1 VCESMLRLLV
11 AALVAVPVSG
21 TLRSHGTAKEHPAVA
36 IISLLEKLSAQ
47 VKTEGETEA
56 VEYAKFSQWCTDLIG
71 TKEALIKKSEEEM
84 AVASASI
91 QALETD
97 IAALEDEIGDLE
109 TEITKD
115 GAAQTKMQQ
124 NRDDENAEYLL
135 DKKDL
140 EDTITALDEAITE
153 MESSLISK
161 SEKVKKVA
169 VKKALELIRIYRPE
183 DVKKVTQFL
192 QKADQ
197 EPEAA
202 AYESKTDGVTEILK
216 SLKTKFEEKLKEL
229 NSSETN
235 AVSAHA
241 LADAAK
247 TDEIE
252 AGTAAKDTKTE
263 VMGRKGGDLA
273 TSKSELQESTE
284 ARDTAATV
292 LKTTQDTCT
301 TRASEWK
308 ERSSRREGE
317 IEAMKKAISILTE
330 VTGVRTPEDKGVE
343 TTFDGTS
350 FLQKTDD
357 PRAKIVNLLRSAAS
371 KAKAKDLVKLADRIA
386 QMQGQTPGSGV
397 FAQIKNMIEK
407 MVFRLMKEQK
417 DEDDHKNW
425 CDKELT
431 TTNQSIDEKTTKKEE
446 LQTTIDSLTAQIATL
461 EGDIKQ
467 NTIDISNME
476 SAIATAVEDRQAE
489 SAENKA
495 TIKDAQDAQN
505 AVSNAIAV
513 LEDFYKNIGGIPK
526 ADWEFAQVNR
536 TARRVK
542 STQDPEAPSAGFEAG
557 DSYTGTS
564 GGTAVV
570 DLLTQVATD
579 FASMEAQAKSDE
591 TTQQDEHDQW
601 LTATKV
607 DKAAAEKDT
616 EMKTARKLTLSQKLE
631 GKMKDKDH
639 NDKEL
644 EATEEYM
651 VNLQPACVEGDSSYE
666 ERKAA
671 RTTEIEALKSAETIL
686 DEAFN
691 E

>member
-1 VCESMLRLLV
+1 
-11 AALVAVPVSG
+11 
-21 TLRSHGTAKEHPAVA
+21 VA

-183 DVKKVTQFL
+183 EVTKVTQFL

-229 NSSETN
+229 NSSETS
-235 AVSAHA
+235 ATSAHA

-350 FLQKTDD
+350 FIQKTDD

-431 TTNQSIDEKTTKKEE
+431 TTNQTIDEKTTKKEE
-446 LQTTIDSLTAQIATL
+446 LQTSIDSLTAQIASL
-461 EGDIKQ
+461 EADIKK
-467 NTIDISNME
+467 NTVDISEME

-513 LEDFYKNIGGIPK
+513 LEDFYKNTGGIPK
-526 ADWEFAQVNR
+526 AAWELAQVS
-536 TARRVK
+536 ARRVK
-542 STQDPEAPSAGFEAG
+542 SSEDPEAPSAGFEAG

-570 DLLTQVATD
+570 DLLTEVATD

-601 LTATKV
+601 LTATKI
-607 DKAAAEKDT
+607 DKAAAEKDS
-616 EMKTARKLTLSQKLE
+616 EMKSARKLTLSQKLE

-639 NDKEL
+639 NEKEL

-671 RTTEIEALKSAETIL
+671 RTTEIEALKQAETIL
-686 DEAFN
+686 DEAFS

>member
-1 VCESMLRLLV
+1 MLQILV

-21 TLRSHGTAKEHPAVA
+21 TLRSHGTAEEHPAVA
-36 IISLLEKLSAQ
+36 IIALLEKLSAQ
-47 VKTEGETEA
+47 VKTEGEAEA

-71 TKEALIKKSEEEM
+71 AKEAAIKKSEEEI

-97 IAALEDEIGDLE
+97 IAALTEEIGDLE

-115 GAAQTKMQQ
+115 GAAQTKMQT
-124 NRDDENAEYLL
+124 NRDDENGEYLL

-153 MESSLISK
+153 MENSLIST
-161 SEKVKKVA
+161 SQKVKKVA
-169 VKKALELIRIYRPE
+169 VKKALELIRIYRPQ
-183 DVKKVTQFL
+183 DTAAVTHFL
-192 QKADQ
+192 QKTDQ
-197 EPEAA
+197 EPDAPT
-202 AYESKTDGVTEILK
+202 YESKTGGVTEILK
-216 SLKTKFEEKLKEL
+216 DLKTKFETKLKEL
-229 NSSETN
+229 NESETN

-252 AGTAAKDTKTE
+252 AGTAAKATKTE
-263 VMGRKGGDLA
+263 VKGRKGGDLA
-273 TSKSELQESTE
+273 TTQAQLTESTE

-292 LKTTQDTCT
+292 LKTTKDTCS
-301 TRASEWK
+301 TRASEWE

-317 IEAMKKAISILTE
+317 IKAMKSAIGILTE

-343 TTFDGTS
+343 TTFEGTS
-350 FLQKTDD
+350 FLQKVDD
-357 PRAKIVNLLRSAAS
+357 PRAKIVNLLRQAAS
-371 KAKAKDLVKLADRIA
+371 KAKAKDLIKLADRIA
-386 QMQGQTPGSGV
+386 SMEKAPGDSV

-407 MVFRLMKEQK
+407 MVFRLMREQK

-431 TTNQSIDEKTTKKEE
+431 KTNMTIDDKNTKKEE
-446 LQTTIDSLTAQIATL
+446 LQTSIDSFTAQIATL
-461 EGDIKQ
+461 EADIKQ
-467 NTIDISNME
+467 NTIDISAME

-526 ADWEFAQVNR
+526 ADWELAQVSR
-536 TARRVK
+536 KARRVK
-542 STQDPEAPSAGFEAG
+542 SAEDPEAPSAGFEAG

-570 DLLTQVATD
+570 DLLTEVATD

-591 TTQQDEHDQW
+591 TTQQDEHDTW

-607 DKAAAEKDT
+607 SKAAAEKDS
-616 EMKTARKLTLSQKLE
+616 EMKGARKLTLSGKLD
-631 GKMKDKDH
+631 GKMTDKDH
-639 NDKEL
+639 NEKEL

-651 VNLQPACVEGDSSYE
+651 ANLQPACVEGDSTYE
-666 ERKAA
+666 DRKSA

-686 DEAFN
+686 EEAFT

>member
-1 VCESMLRLLV
+1 MLRLLV

-431 TTNQSIDEKTTKKEE
+431 TTNQTIDEKTTKKEE
-446 LQTTIDSLTAQIATL
+446 LQTSIDSLTAQIASL
-461 EGDIKQ
+461 DADIKK
-467 NTIDISNME
+467 NTVDISEME

-513 LEDFYKNIGGIPK
+513 LEDFYKSTGGIPK
-526 ADWEFAQVNR
+526 ADWELAQVSR

-542 STQDPEAPSAGFEAG
+542 SSEDPEAPSAGFEAG

-570 DLLTQVATD
+570 DLLSEVATD

-601 LTATKV
+601 LTATKI
-607 DKAAAEKDT
+607 DKAAAEKDS
-616 EMKTARKLTLSQKLE
+616 EMKSARKLTLSQKLE

-639 NDKEL
+639 NEKEL

-671 RTTEIEALKSAETIL
+671 RTTEIEALKQAETIL
-686 DEAFN
+686 DEAFS

>member
-1 VCESMLRLLV
+1 
-11 AALVAVPVSG
+11 
-21 TLRSHGTAKEHPAVA
+21 
-36 IISLLEKLSAQ
+36 
-47 VKTEGETEA
+47 
-56 VEYAKFSQWCTDLIG
+56 
-71 TKEALIKKSEEEM
+71 M

-263 VMGRKGGDLA
+263 VKGRKGQDLA
-273 TSKSELQESTE
+273 TAQSELTESTD

-292 LKTTQDTCT
+292 LKTTKDTCS
-301 TRASEWK
+301 TRAI
-308 ERSSRREGE
+308 R
-317 IEAMKKAISILTE
+317 
-330 VTGVRTPEDKGVE
+330 P
-343 TTFDGTS
+343 
-350 FLQKTDD
+350 
-357 PRAKIVNLLRSAAS
+357 P
-371 KAKAKDLVKLADRIA
+371 
-386 QMQGQTPGSGV
+386 
-397 FAQIKNMIEK
+397 
-407 MVFRLMKEQK
+407 
-417 DEDDHKNW
+417 
-425 CDKELT
+425 
-431 TTNQSIDEKTTKKEE
+431 
-446 LQTTIDSLTAQIATL
+446 
-461 EGDIKQ
+461 
-467 NTIDISNME
+467 
-476 SAIATAVEDRQAE
+476 
-489 SAENKA
+489 
-495 TIKDAQDAQN
+495 
-505 AVSNAIAV
+505 
-513 LEDFYKNIGGIPK
+513 
-526 ADWEFAQVNR
+526 
-536 TARRVK
+536 
-542 STQDPEAPSAGFEAG
+542 
-557 DSYTGTS
+557 
-564 GGTAVV
+564 
-570 DLLTQVATD
+570 
-579 FASMEAQAKSDE
+579 
-591 TTQQDEHDQW
+591 
-601 LTATKV
+601 
-607 DKAAAEKDT
+607 
-616 EMKTARKLTLSQKLE
+616 LS
-631 GKMKDKDH
+631 
-639 NDKEL
+639 
-644 EATEEYM
+644 
-651 VNLQPACVEGDSSYE
+651 
-666 ERKAA
+666 
-671 RTTEIEALKSAETIL
+671 
-686 DEAFN
+686 
-691 E
+691 

>member
-1 VCESMLRLLV
+1 MLRLLV

-183 DVKKVTQFL
+183 EVTKVTQFL

-229 NSSETN
+229 NSSETS
-235 AVSAHA
+235 ATSAHA

-350 FLQKTDD
+350 FIQKTDD

-431 TTNQSIDEKTTKKEE
+431 TTNQTIDEKTTKKEE
-446 LQTTIDSLTAQIATL
+446 LQTSIDSLTAQIASL
-461 EGDIKQ
+461 EADIKK
-467 NTIDISNME
+467 NTVDISEME

-513 LEDFYKNIGGIPK
+513 LEDFYKNTGGIPK
-526 ADWEFAQVNR
+526 AAWELAQVS
-536 TARRVK
+536 ARRVK
-542 STQDPEAPSAGFEAG
+542 SSEDPEAPSAGF
-557 DSYTGTS
+557 
-564 GGTAVV
+564 
-570 DLLTQVATD
+570 
-579 FASMEAQAKSDE
+579 
-591 TTQQDEHDQW
+591 
-601 LTATKV
+601 
-607 DKAAAEKDT
+607 
-616 EMKTARKLTLSQKLE
+616 
-631 GKMKDKDH
+631 
-639 NDKEL
+639 
-644 EATEEYM
+644 
-651 VNLQPACVEGDSSYE
+651 
-666 ERKAA
+666 
-671 RTTEIEALKSAETIL
+671 
-686 DEAFN
+686 
-691 E
+691 

>member
-1 VCESMLRLLV
+1 
-11 AALVAVPVSG
+11 
-21 TLRSHGTAKEHPAVA
+21 VA

-183 DVKKVTQFL
+183 EVTKVTQFL

-229 NSSETN
+229 NSSETS
-235 AVSAHA
+235 ATSAHA

-350 FLQKTDD
+350 FIQKTDD

-397 FAQIKNMIEK
+397 FAQIKYMIEK
-407 MVFRLMKEQK
+407 LVFRLMKEQK
-417 DEDDHKNW
+417 DVDDHKYW
-425 CDKELT
+425 CD
-431 TTNQSIDEKTTKKEE
+431 
-446 LQTTIDSLTAQIATL
+446 
-461 EGDIKQ
+461 
-467 NTIDISNME
+467 
-476 SAIATAVEDRQAE
+476 
-489 SAENKA
+489 
-495 TIKDAQDAQN
+495 
-505 AVSNAIAV
+505 
-513 LEDFYKNIGGIPK
+513 
-526 ADWEFAQVNR
+526 
-536 TARRVK
+536 
-542 STQDPEAPSAGFEAG
+542 
-557 DSYTGTS
+557 
-564 GGTAVV
+564 
-570 DLLTQVATD
+570 
-579 FASMEAQAKSDE
+579 
-591 TTQQDEHDQW
+591 
-601 LTATKV
+601 
-607 DKAAAEKDT
+607 
-616 EMKTARKLTLSQKLE
+616 
-631 GKMKDKDH
+631 
-639 NDKEL
+639 
-644 EATEEYM
+644 
-651 VNLQPACVEGDSSYE
+651 
-666 ERKAA
+666 
-671 RTTEIEALKSAETIL
+671 
-686 DEAFN
+686 
-691 E
+691 

>member
-1 VCESMLRLLV
+1 
-11 AALVAVPVSG
+11 
-21 TLRSHGTAKEHPAVA
+21 
-36 IISLLEKLSAQ
+36 
-47 VKTEGETEA
+47 
-56 VEYAKFSQWCTDLIG
+56 
-71 TKEALIKKSEEEM
+71 
-84 AVASASI
+84 
-91 QALETD
+91 
-97 IAALEDEIGDLE
+97 
-109 TEITKD
+109 
-115 GAAQTKMQQ
+115 
-124 NRDDENAEYLL
+124 
-135 DKKDL
+135 
-140 EDTITALDEAITE
+140 
-153 MESSLISK
+153 MESSLVST
-161 SEKVKKVA
+161 SEKVKKAA

-183 DVKKVTQFL
+183 DTSKVTQFL
-192 QKADQ
+192 QRAGQ
-197 EPEAA
+197 EPDAPT
-202 AYESKTDGVTEILK
+202 YESKTDGVTEILK

-431 TTNQSIDEKTTKKEE
+431 TTNQTIDDKTTKKEE
-446 LQTTIDSLTAQIATL
+446 LQTSIDSLTAQIATL
-461 EGDIKQ
+461 EADIKK

-489 SAENKA
+489 SAENAA
-495 TIKDAQDAQN
+495 TIKDAQEAQN

-513 LEDFYKNIGGIPK
+513 LEDFYMNIGGIPK
-526 ADWEFAQVNR
+526 ADWEFAQV
-536 TARRVK
+536 ARRVK
-542 STQDPEAPSAGFEAG
+542 STKSAEDPEAPSSGFEAG

-570 DLLTQVATD
+570 DLLSQVATD

-591 TTQQDEHDQW
+591 TTQQDEHYQW
-601 LTATKV
+601 MTATKV
-607 DKAAAEKDT
+607 DKAAAEKDS
-616 EMKTARKLTLSQKLE
+616 EMKTA
-631 GKMKDKDH
+631 
-639 NDKEL
+639 
-644 EATEEYM
+644 
-651 VNLQPACVEGDSSYE
+651 
-666 ERKAA
+666 
-671 RTTEIEALKSAETIL
+671 
-686 DEAFN
+686 
-691 E
+691 

>member
-1 VCESMLRLLV
+1 
-11 AALVAVPVSG
+11 
-21 TLRSHGTAKEHPAVA
+21 
-36 IISLLEKLSAQ
+36 
-47 VKTEGETEA
+47 
-56 VEYAKFSQWCTDLIG
+56 
-71 TKEALIKKSEEEM
+71 M

-183 DVKKVTQFL
+183 EVTKVTQFL

-229 NSSETN
+229 NASEVN

-247 TDEIE
+247 VDEIE
-252 AGTAAKDTKTE
+252 AGTAAKETKTE
-263 VMGRKGGDLA
+263 VKGRKGQDLA
-273 TSKSELQESTE
+273 TAQSELQESTD

-292 LKTTQDTCT
+292 LKTTKGTCT

-317 IEAMKKAISILTE
+317 IEAMKQAVSILTE

-350 FLQKTDD
+350 FIQKTDD
-357 PRAKIVNLLRSAAS
+357 PRAKIVNLLRQAAN

-431 TTNQSIDEKTTKKEE
+431 TTNQTIDEKTTKKEE
-446 LQTTIDSLTAQIATL
+446 LQTTIDSLNAQIATL
-461 EGDIKQ
+461 EGAIKQ
-467 NTIDISNME
+467 NTID
-476 SAIATAVEDRQAE
+476 
-489 SAENKA
+489 
-495 TIKDAQDAQN
+495 
-505 AVSNAIAV
+505 
-513 LEDFYKNIGGIPK
+513 
-526 ADWEFAQVNR
+526 
-536 TARRVK
+536 
-542 STQDPEAPSAGFEAG
+542 
-557 DSYTGTS
+557 
-564 GGTAVV
+564 
-570 DLLTQVATD
+570 
-579 FASMEAQAKSDE
+579 
-591 TTQQDEHDQW
+591 
-601 LTATKV
+601 
-607 DKAAAEKDT
+607 
-616 EMKTARKLTLSQKLE
+616 
-631 GKMKDKDH
+631 
-639 NDKEL
+639 
-644 EATEEYM
+644 
-651 VNLQPACVEGDSSYE
+651 
-666 ERKAA
+666 
-671 RTTEIEALKSAETIL
+671 
-686 DEAFN
+686 
-691 E
+691 

>member
-1 VCESMLRLLV
+1 MLRLLV

-183 DVKKVTQFL
+183 EVTKVTQFL

-229 NSSETN
+229 NSSETS
-235 AVSAHA
+235 ATSAHA

-292 LKTTQDTCT
+292 LKTTQDTCN

-350 FLQKTDD
+350 FIQKTDD

-431 TTNQSIDEKTTKKEE
+431 TTNQTIDEKTTKKEE
-446 LQTTIDSLTAQIATL
+446 LQTSIDSLTAQIASL
-461 EGDIKQ
+461 EADIKK
-467 NTIDISNME
+467 NTVDISEME

-513 LEDFYKNIGGIPK
+513 LEDFYKNTGGIPK
-526 ADWEFAQVNR
+526 AAWELAQVS
-536 TARRVK
+536 ARRVK
-542 STQDPEAPSAGFEAG
+542 SSEDPEAPSAGFEAG

-570 DLLTQVATD
+570 DLLTEVATD

-601 LTATKV
+601 LTATKI
-607 DKAAAEKDT
+607 DKAAAEKDS
-616 EMKTARKLTLSQKLE
+616 EMKSARKLTLSQKLE

-639 NDKEL
+639 NEKEL

-671 RTTEIEALKSAETIL
+671 RTTEIEALKQAETIL
-686 DEAFN
+686 DEAFS

>member
-1 VCESMLRLLV
+1 M
-11 AALVAVPVSG
+11 
-21 TLRSHGTAKEHPAVA
+21 KDA
-36 IISLLEKLSAQ
+36 I
-47 VKTEGETEA
+47 G
-56 VEYAKFSQWCTDLIG
+56 
-71 TKEALIKKSEEEM
+71 
-84 AVASASI
+84 
-91 QALETD
+91 
-97 IAALEDEIGDLE
+97 
-109 TEITKD
+109 
-115 GAAQTKMQQ
+115 
-124 NRDDENAEYLL
+124 
-135 DKKDL
+135 
-140 EDTITALDEAITE
+140 
-153 MESSLISK
+153 
-161 SEKVKKVA
+161 
-169 VKKALELIRIYRPE
+169 
-183 DVKKVTQFL
+183 
-192 QKADQ
+192 
-197 EPEAA
+197 
-202 AYESKTDGVTEILK
+202 ILK
-216 SLKTKFEEKLKEL
+216 
-229 NSSETN
+229 
-235 AVSAHA
+235 
-241 LADAAK
+241 
-247 TDEIE
+247 
-252 AGTAAKDTKTE
+252 
-263 VMGRKGGDLA
+263 
-273 TSKSELQESTE
+273 
-284 ARDTAATV
+284 
-292 LKTTQDTCT
+292 
-301 TRASEWK
+301 
-308 ERSSRREGE
+308 
-317 IEAMKKAISILTE
+317 E
-330 VTGVRTPEDKGVE
+330 VTSVRTPEDKGVE
-343 TTFDGTS
+343 TTFEGTS

-357 PRAKIVNLLRSAAS
+357 PRAKIVNLLRQAAN
-371 KAKAKDLVKLADRIA
+371 KAKAKDLVKLADKIA
-386 QMQGQTPGSGV
+386 SLSKAPGDSV

-407 MVFRLMKEQK
+407 MVFRLMREQK

-431 TTNQSIDEKTTKKEE
+431 TTNQTIDEKTTKKEE
-446 LQTTIDSLTAQIATL
+446 LQTTIDSLNAQIATL
-461 EGDIKQ
+461 DGDIKQ

-495 TIKDAQDAQN
+495 TIKDVQDAQN

-526 ADWEFAQVNR
+526 ADWELAQVSR
-536 TARRVK
+536 KARRVK
-542 STQDPEAPSAGFEAG
+542 SSEDPEAPSAGFEAG

-616 EMKTARKLTLSQKLE
+616 EMKSARKLTLSQKLE

>member
-1 VCESMLRLLV
+1 MLLLV

-21 TLRSHGTAKEHPAVA
+21 TLRSHGTAEEHPAVA
-36 IISLLEKLSAQ
+36 IIALLEKLSAQ
-47 VKTEGETEA
+47 VKTEGEAEA
-56 VEYAKFSQWCTDLIG
+56 VGYAKFSQWCTDLIG
-71 TKEALIKKSEEEM
+71 AKEKAIKIAEEEIS
-84 AVASASI
+84 VANAQI
-91 QALETD
+91 TALSTD
-97 IAALEDEIGDLE
+97 IAALEFDIGALE

-115 GAAQTKMQQ
+115 GAAQTKMQD
-124 NRDDENAEYLL
+124 NRDDENSEYLL

-153 MESSLISK
+153 MESSLLSK
-161 SEKVKKVA
+161 SQVTKKVA
-169 VKKALELIRIYRPE
+169 VKKALELIRIYRP
-183 DVKKVTQFL
+183 DAMTKVTQFL
-192 QKADQ
+192 QRADQ
-197 EPEAA
+197 EPDAPT
-202 AYESKTDGVTEILK
+202 YESKTGGVTEILK
-216 SLKTKFEEKLKEL
+216 DLKTTFEKKLKET
-229 NSSETN
+229 NEAEVN
-235 AVSAHA
+235 AVSSHA

-252 AGTAAKDTKTE
+252 AGTAAKETKEE
-263 VMGRKGGDLA
+263 VKGRKGQDLA
-273 TSKSELQESTE
+273 TAQSELTESTE

-317 IEAMKKAISILTE
+317 IKAMKEAVSILKE
-330 VTGVRTPEDKGVE
+330 VTSVRTPEDKGVE
-343 TTFDGTS
+343 TTFEGTS

-357 PRAKIVNLLRSAAS
+357 PRAKIVNLLKQAAS
-371 KAKAKDLVKLADRIA
+371 KAKAKDLVKLADKIA
-386 QMQGQTPGSGV
+386 SLSKAPGDSV

-407 MVFRLMKEQK
+407 MVFRLMREQK

-431 TTNQSIDEKTTKKEE
+431 TTNQTIDEKTTKKEE
-446 LQTTIDSLTAQIATL
+446 LQTTIDSLNAQIATL

-526 ADWEFAQVNR
+526 ADWELAQVSR
-536 TARRVK
+536 TARRTK
-542 STQDPEAPSAGFEAG
+542 SAEDPEAPSSGFEAG

-570 DLLTQVATD
+570 DLLSQVATD

-591 TTQQDEHDQW
+591 TTQQDEHDSW
-601 LTATKV
+601 MTATKV
-607 DKAAAEKDT
+607 DKAAAEKDS

>member
-1 VCESMLRLLV
+1 MGIYLTVVYTIGRFLRMVFQDSSKRIIYEELPDTKLLTE
-11 AALVAVPVSG
+11 LCNG
-21 TLRSHGTAKEHPAVA
+21 IYTAR
-36 IISLLEKLSAQ
+36 
-47 VKTEGETEA
+47 
-56 VEYAKFSQWCTDLIG
+56 
-71 TKEALIKKSEEEM
+71 
-84 AVASASI
+84 
-91 QALETD
+91 
-97 IAALEDEIGDLE
+97 IAGDLW
-109 TEITKD
+109 
-115 GAAQTKMQQ
+115 
-124 NRDDENAEYLL
+124 
-135 DKKDL
+135 
-140 EDTITALDEAITE
+140 
-153 MESSLISK
+153 
-161 SEKVKKVA
+161 SEHVFYY
-169 VKKALELIRIYRPE
+169 ELIRIYRPE

-308 ERSSRREGE
+308 ERPSRREGE

-431 TTNQSIDEKTTKKEE
+431 TTNQTIDEKTTKKEE
-446 LQTTIDSLTAQIATL
+446 LQTSIDSLTAQIASL
-461 EGDIKQ
+461 EADIKK
-467 NTIDISNME
+467 NTVDISEME

-513 LEDFYKNIGGIPK
+513 LEDFYKSTGGIPK
-526 ADWEFAQVNR
+526 ADWELAQVSR

-542 STQDPEAPSAGFEAG
+542 SSEDPEAPSAGFEAG

-570 DLLTQVATD
+570 DLLSEVATD

-601 LTATKV
+601 LTATKI
-607 DKAAAEKDT
+607 DKAAAEKDS
-616 EMKTARKLTLSQKLE
+616 EMKSARKLTLSQKLE

-639 NDKEL
+639 NEKEL

-671 RTTEIEALKSAETIL
+671 RTTEIEALKQAETIL
-686 DEAFN
+686 DEAFS

>member
-1 VCESMLRLLV
+1 
-11 AALVAVPVSG
+11 
-21 TLRSHGTAKEHPAVA
+21 
-36 IISLLEKLSAQ
+36 
-47 VKTEGETEA
+47 
-56 VEYAKFSQWCTDLIG
+56 
-71 TKEALIKKSEEEM
+71 
-84 AVASASI
+84 
-91 QALETD
+91 
-97 IAALEDEIGDLE
+97 
-109 TEITKD
+109 
-115 GAAQTKMQQ
+115 
-124 NRDDENAEYLL
+124 
-135 DKKDL
+135 
-140 EDTITALDEAITE
+140 
-153 MESSLISK
+153 
-161 SEKVKKVA
+161 
-169 VKKALELIRIYRPE
+169 
-183 DVKKVTQFL
+183 
-192 QKADQ
+192 
-197 EPEAA
+197 
-202 AYESKTDGVTEILK
+202 
-216 SLKTKFEEKLKEL
+216 
-229 NSSETN
+229 
-235 AVSAHA
+235 
-241 LADAAK
+241 
-247 TDEIE
+247 
-252 AGTAAKDTKTE
+252 
-263 VMGRKGGDLA
+263 
-273 TSKSELQESTE
+273 
-284 ARDTAATV
+284 
-292 LKTTQDTCT
+292 
-301 TRASEWK
+301 
-308 ERSSRREGE
+308 
-317 IEAMKKAISILTE
+317 
-330 VTGVRTPEDKGVE
+330 
-343 TTFDGTS
+343 
-350 FLQKTDD
+350 
-357 PRAKIVNLLRSAAS
+357 
-371 KAKAKDLVKLADRIA
+371 
-386 QMQGQTPGSGV
+386 
-397 FAQIKNMIEK
+397 MIEK

-431 TTNQSIDEKTTKKEE
+431 TTNQTIDEKTTKKEE
-446 LQTTIDSLTAQIATL
+446 LQTSIDSLTAQIASL
-461 EGDIKQ
+461 DADIKK
-467 NTIDISNME
+467 NTVDISEME

-526 ADWEFAQVNR
+526 ADWELAQVSR
-536 TARRVK
+536 TARRAK
-542 STQDPEAPSAGFEAG
+542 QDPEAPSAGFEAG

-616 EMKTARKLTLSQKLE
+616 EMKSARKLE

>member
-1 VCESMLRLLV
+1 M
-11 AALVAVPVSG
+11 
-21 TLRSHGTAKEHPAVA
+21 
-36 IISLLEKLSAQ
+36 
-47 VKTEGETEA
+47 
-56 VEYAKFSQWCTDLIG
+56 
-71 TKEALIKKSEEEM
+71 
-84 AVASASI
+84 
-91 QALETD
+91 
-97 IAALEDEIGDLE
+97 
-109 TEITKD
+109 
-115 GAAQTKMQQ
+115 
-124 NRDDENAEYLL
+124 
-135 DKKDL
+135 
-140 EDTITALDEAITE
+140 
-153 MESSLISK
+153 
-161 SEKVKKVA
+161 VKKVA

-183 DVKKVTQFL
+183 EVTKVTQFL

-229 NSSETN
+229 NSSETS
-235 AVSAHA
+235 ATSAHA

-350 FLQKTDD
+350 FIQKTDD

-431 TTNQSIDEKTTKKEE
+431 TPNQTIDEKTTKKEE
-446 LQTTIDSLTAQIATL
+446 LQTSIDSLTAQIATL
-461 EGDIKQ
+461 EGAIKQ
-467 NTIDISNME
+467 NTIDISEME

-513 LEDFYKNIGGIPK
+513 LEDFYKNTGGIPK
-526 ADWEFAQVNR
+526 AAWELAQVS
-536 TARRVK
+536 ARRVK
-542 STQDPEAPSAGFEAG
+542 SSEDPEA
-557 DSYTGTS
+557 
-564 GGTAVV
+564 
-570 DLLTQVATD
+570 
-579 FASMEAQAKSDE
+579 AS
-591 TTQQDEHDQW
+591 
-601 LTATKV
+601 
-607 DKAAAEKDT
+607 EKDS
-616 EMKTARKLTLSQKLE
+616 EMKSARKLTLSQKLE

-639 NDKEL
+639 NEKEL

-671 RTTEIEALKSAETIL
+671 RTTEIEALKQAETIL
-686 DEAFN
+686 DEAFS